1 MIMDPYISTSEEFKD
16 YFHQTL
22 RTECFVNTLVMESPN
37 IYTRIIKLPDPGVI
51 PEVEERGDPN
61 HPEDFQA

>member
-37 IYTRIIKLPDPGVI
+37 IYTRIIKLPDPGEIGRAHV
-51 PEVEERGDPN
+51 
-61 HPEDFQA
+61 

>member
-1 MIMDPYISTSEEFKD
+1 MIMDPYISKSGEFKD

-37 IYTRIIKLPDPGVI
+37 IYT
-51 PEVEERGDPN
+51 
-61 HPEDFQA
+61 